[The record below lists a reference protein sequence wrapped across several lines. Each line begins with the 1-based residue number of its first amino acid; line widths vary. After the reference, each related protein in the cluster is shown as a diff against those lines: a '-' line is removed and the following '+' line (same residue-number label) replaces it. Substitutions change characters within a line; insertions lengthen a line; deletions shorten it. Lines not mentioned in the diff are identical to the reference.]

1 MTIPHYVPISHVNQV
16 IKELIEYSGLLDD
29 LWVKGEVFNVKRG
42 LKQLFFSIKDEQ
54 SQLHCVVFDLFR
66 MSFTPQDG
74 DQVYIRGSVRT
85 FHKKG
90 TLSFHVT
97 QMMASGEG
105 SLHAQFQKLKQTLL
119 KEGVFSRR
127 SQEEIPEILS
137 KIFLVTSPDSAAMW
151 DFVRQ
156 IELFAP
162 HYPLVLVPAVMQG
175 AESVLSL
182 HAALDLIDS
191 QKKGESDVVV
201 ITRGGGS
208 QDDLSGFNDEGLV
221 RRLSGYALPVV
232 TAIGHDID
240 ETLSD
245 LAACLSYPTP
255 TAAAQGLCQGF
266 CLYKTSLLSKLGYYP
281 TLAQHQL
288 KQLYERVDTLVLEL
302 KKGMQS
308 QLDQRIEQAN
318 VLVSRLMTANPL
330 RRLQQGFSVSKVE
343 DLVLRSV
350 SQVKESDIL
359 ETQVQDGKI
368 YSTVLTIRKHHDQ

>member
-16 IKELIEYSGLLDD
+16 VKELIEYSGLLDD

-42 LKQLFFSIKDEQ
+42 LKQLFFSIKDDQ
-54 SQLHCVVFDLFR
+54 AQLHCVVFDLFR
-66 MSFTPQDG
+66 MSFMPQDG
-74 DQVYIRGSVRT
+74 DQVYARGSVRT

-90 TLSFHVT
+90 TFSFHVT

-105 SLHAQFQKLKQTLL
+105 SLHAQFQKLKQRLL
-119 KEGVFSRR
+119 QEGVFSRR
-127 SQEEIPEILS
+127 SQAEIPEILS

-151 DFVRQ
+151 DVVRQ

-162 HYPLVLVPAVMQG
+162 HYPIHLVPAVMQG
-175 AESVLSL
+175 AESVLSI
-182 HAALDLIDS
+182 HGALDLIES
-191 QKKGESDVVV
+191 QKKGHSDVVV

-208 QDDLSGFNDEGLV
+208 QDDLSSFNDEGLV
-221 RRLSGYALPVV
+221 RRISIYALPIV

-255 TAAAQGLCQGF
+255 TAAAHGLCQGF

-288 KQLYERVDTLVLEL
+288 KQLHQQVEGIVVEL
-302 KKGMQS
+302 KKVMQGKV
-308 QLDQRIEQAN
+308 DEYVEQTQ
-318 VLVSRLMTANPL
+318 VLVSRLMMANPL

-343 DLVLRSV
+343 DFILRSV
-350 SQVKESDIL
+350 SEVKESDIL

-368 YSTVLTIRKHHDQ
+368 YSKVLSIRKHHDS